1 MESEGV
7 MSETK
12 TWSWEKDG
20 ASVSPD
26 GWLARRDAGGRL
38 TEIPGSK
45 ADAYVYCYQL
55 PGVNLAA
62 YLNRLEALAALGAEE
77 VDLSR
82 LHPWD
87 FEAKYGRKPDLRD
100 LRDRYDAIARPA
112 RAEEV

>member
-1 MESEGV
+1 
-7 MSETK
+7 MSKPWGYLYEDRNY
-12 TWSWEKDG
+12 WRDG
-20 ASVSPD
+20 SDEP
-26 GWLARRDAGGRL
+26 GGELGRWLD
-38 TEIPGSK
+38 P
-45 ADAYVYCYQL
+45 
-55 PGVNLAA
+55 A